1 MPPELP
7 VGALS
12 LDKSVA
18 RGECEGKR
26 RKCYRRMPPKPR
38 LSFVQES
45 GGLRVDEEET
55 AERGRG
61 RPLPMGLPDAVG
73 GGDGGRD
80 APPHPVAVPKGDI
93 SFNFTLLMT

>member
-1 MPPELP
+1 M
-7 VGALS
+7 
-12 LDKSVA
+12 
-18 RGECEGKR
+18 
-26 RKCYRRMPPKPR
+26 
-38 LSFVQES
+38 QES

-80 APPHPVAVPKGDI
+80 PSSHPVAVPKGDI
-93 SFNFTLLMT
+93 FFNYLTLHF